1 MMKKAEVLSILEH
14 NAKLSNQEIAD
25 MAGISADEVEKIIR
39 EANEEKLI
47 LGYKATIN
55 WNKLNQQYVF
65 AYIEAKITP
74 QKDVGFDAIAESIC
88 KFEETIDVCLMS
100 GAMDLLILVKGK
112 SIRDIA
118 DFVTQKLSTV
128 DGVTSTASHF
138 MLKYYKDDGIIVS
151 QRENNLRQSLVL

>member
-1 MMKKAEVLSILEH
+1 MKKAEVLSILEH

-25 MAGISADEVEKIIR
+25 MTGINVDEVEKIIR

>member
-1 MMKKAEVLSILEH
+1 MKKAEVLSILEH
-14 NAKLSNQEIAD
+14 NAKLSNHEIAD

>member
-1 MMKKAEVLSILEH
+1 MKKAEVLSILEH